1 MKPRSHK
8 FTRKP
13 YAWVVDVKD
22 IGIVPVFHN
31 THFKDQRY
39 MHVSDTNRHFAAQ
52 MEALEQSKMVV
63 FQRDKSKTDYTCVG
77 YVGGDSSTA
86 NRAYVFT
93 VDNIQIDR
101 DTLTVSFDVVDK
113 V

>member
-1 MKPRSHK
+1 MKSRSHR

-13 YAWVVDVKD
+13 YAWIVDVEN

-31 THFKDQRY
+31 TNYKKQRY

-52 MEALEQSKMVV
+52 MDALEQSKMVV
-63 FQRDKSKTDYTCVG
+63 FQIDKSDTDYTCVG
-77 YVGGDSSTA
+77 YVGDTSSTA
-86 NRAYVFT
+86 NLAYVFT

-101 DTLTVSFDVVDK
+101 DTLTVSFDVVGK